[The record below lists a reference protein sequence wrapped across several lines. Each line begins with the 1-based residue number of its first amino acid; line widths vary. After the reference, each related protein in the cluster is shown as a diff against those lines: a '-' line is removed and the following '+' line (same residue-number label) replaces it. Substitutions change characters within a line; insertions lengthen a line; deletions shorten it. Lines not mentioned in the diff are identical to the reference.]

1 MDRMELYE
9 VKAVMD
15 YDYYAYKDGW
25 EQSRLVAY
33 LVAQTNSSKQLK
45 QSDIVKF
52 HWDRQEENTSISNA
66 DVERLRAQ
74 AKQFENLLNTE

>member
-25 EQSRLVAY
+25 EQARLVAY

-45 QSDIVKF
+45 QSDIVRF
-52 HWDRQEENTSISNA
+52 HWDRQVENTSISNA
-66 DVERLRAQ
+66 DVERLRA
-74 AKQFENLLNTE
+74 